1 MEDMLMAN
9 QSLSESDPRYHTQ
22 NVARMMEDLINHL
35 REDVGKVD
43 DPRAKALFEVSAE
56 VLQGLQRAFEHFE
69 TKSEKAW
76 K

>member
-1 MEDMLMAN
+1 MAN
-9 QSLSESDPRYHTQ
+9 QPLSESDPRYHTQ
-22 NVARMMEDLINHL
+22 NVGRMMEDLINHL

-43 DPRAKALFEVSAE
+43 DPQAKALFEVSAE

-69 TKSEKAW
+69 TKSEEAW

>member
-1 MEDMLMAN
+1 MNMAN

-22 NVARMMEDLINHL
+22 NVSRMMEDLINHL
-35 REDVGKVD
+35 REDIDKVD
-43 DPRAKALFEVSAE
+43 DPQAKALFEVSSE

-76 K
+76 R